1 MTILLFF
8 IPRLSLTEE
17 SFLESIQFDH
27 KSKVPLSDQAKQGMT
42 YLSKHCL
49 EFLLDAQSEHQAL
62 VDKAKEEHRASAEEE
77 RRQKVEKER
86 LRAIEVS

>member
-1 MTILLFF
+1 
-8 IPRLSLTEE
+8 
-17 SFLESIQFDH
+17 
-27 KSKVPLSDQAKQGMT
+27 MT